1 MGTKINLENQ
11 TDSTEFVDKVEDA
24 IVGTGNAKDAI
35 SDFVE
40 FNTVSGHDHDGSDA
54 KNVDWSNIAN
64 APTSLMPDAHA
75 HGTVASSIFHS
86 PMTPNDHHIMLSTG
100 YDIEPQS
107 ITLTPDSPPG
117 TRHLTAP
124 DGSFIRLGDTSLGVQ
139 MYYDGASELRLANW
153 GSGGSDFRIISD
165 IDNTYI
171 DSPSIHIGT
180 DTSTVDF
187 KKADVAGDF
196 WSVTGGTGVATF
208 ATINNVIIATT
219 GITNVVKFNGVTLNA
234 AGTHSTL
241 TVGNAT
247 YQINHSTHQQHTDTG
262 TSSSTFNIDTGG
274 NPIIISSNA
283 YSAPSTSQ
291 SALYN
296 DISSEQALVI
306 AGNASS
312 GPKYVKIK
320 DKLEVVDDVIINGTA
335 FAQTNRRLAT
345 ISPAGDIRDN
355 YVSGWIQVGYV
366 KFQWGTS
373 GAVTGWRSV
382 SFTQAFSGAPS
393 VSVSC
398 SDSSGSD
405 WRTKN
410 ISATGFDIKSVNDTG
425 SDVSAELNWM
435 AIGN

>member
-11 TDSTEFVDKVEDA
+11 TDPTEFADKVEDA
-24 IVGTGNAKDAI
+24 IVTGNAKDAI
-35 SDFVE
+35 AAFVE
-40 FNTVSGHDHDGSDA
+40 FNTVSGHDHDGADS
-54 KNVDWSNIAN
+54 KTVDWSSIAN
-64 APTSLMPDAHA
+64 APTSLTPVAHA
-75 HGTVASSIFHS
+75 HGTVASSTFHTS
-86 PMTPNDHHIMLSTG
+86 ITPSDHHNWISNG
-100 YDIEPQS
+100 YDLIPQS
-107 ITLTPDSPPG
+107 ITLTPASPTPG
-117 TRHLTAP
+117 TRYIRVP
-124 DGSFIRLGDTSLGVQ
+124 DDSYLRLGDTSLGVQ
-139 MYYDGASELRLANW
+139 LYYDGASELRVANW
-153 GSGGSDFRIISD
+153 GSGGSDFRIVSD

-171 DSPSIHIGT
+171 DSPNIHIGT

-196 WSVTGGTGVATF
+196 WGVTGGTGVATF

-247 YQINHSTHQQHTDTG
+247 YQVNHSTHQQHTDTG

-291 SALYN
+291 SAFYN
-296 DISSEQALVI
+296 DITSEHALVI
-306 AGNASS
+306 VGNASS

-335 FAQTNRRLAT
+335 FAQSNRRLAT
-345 ISPAGDIRDN
+345 ISSAGDIRDN
-355 YVSGWIQVGYV
+355 YVSGWIQIGNV

-382 SFTQAFSGAPS
+382 SFTQAFNDAPS

-405 WRTKN
+405 WRTK
-410 ISATGFDIKSVNDTG
+410 SVSTTGFDIKSVNDTG